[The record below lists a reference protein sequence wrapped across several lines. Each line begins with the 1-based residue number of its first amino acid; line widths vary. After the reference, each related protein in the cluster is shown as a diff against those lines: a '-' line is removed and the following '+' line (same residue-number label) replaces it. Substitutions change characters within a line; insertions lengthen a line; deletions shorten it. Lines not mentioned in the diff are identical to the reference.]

1 MSPRLKFK
9 YLLTVLYRL
18 LGLKSLAMKEAFLLM
33 LILASLCCS
42 VNSKSQVY
50 YVAPDHVAPDQGT
63 CHVNGTTLKPCYK
76 LEQLNDIL
84 YRKEGSVELLLLP
97 GTHLI
102 QDTLSL
108 TGFSEVVIHPWDD
121 KQVVVIQCDLKAPD
135 PDNPDNPEP
144 SPEPNLVFHSVTDLK
159 ISSLNFSSCALQYG
173 YDVGSKTLR
182 SMSFAKCVFEKG
194 KTIIEST
201 DFVLNVTI
209 SNCVFKANYE
219 ALSILPPR
227 PVVFSFGHNM
237 IADLQII
244 NTLFRDNWS
253 RFCFN
258 NGGGALCT
266 VYAFLKVNNSHFVN
280 NSCHNWKGGAIAMAS
295 SSFEVSHT
303 MFSSNYALGGSSLY
317 VDGSNG
323 TIDACHLV
331 NNTAVCGA
339 LNTYNTQLYVTNSVF
354 QDNIANDSD
363 SNIVDCQ
370 RGSGGAINIEGGVK
384 NVLVSNCTFSNNSAD
399 AGGALYVSSYQ
410 GSIEIANTS
419 FISNTAEVAGGAIY
433 CFDSKFVY
441 LNKGGYSVNNYAVSL
456 RGSGHG
462 GFAFLSSCSLTV
474 IHDYD
479 MISNIATKG
488 GAIYAESGS
497 FINML
502 NNTKFVNN
510 HALYDGGA
518 LYLANSGIG
527 IPQSPVHTVFSSNI
541 AAGNGGA
548 VYVSDEDCTSATTTP
563 CFLDDPGFPS
573 NHPKL
578 VFTENVASQ
587 GPVLYGGVLDR
598 CIRTVHFNE
607 SQIDHI
613 KNISQ
618 YEHTPEAITSDPVRI
633 CLCTG
638 NNKFDCAVR
647 SLTILNKT
655 RGQAMH
661 LMGIAVD
668 QDSNPKEAYIRASY
682 NDTTAELGQG
692 ESRRKSSS
700 NCSNLSYHI
709 FTQEN
714 STTLTLQ
721 PEGYCSHA
729 IFSAITIHIRVKQ
742 CPLGFE
748 EDGDHCV
755 CDNRLASYFSDVVC
769 NIDTESLHSKESLWL
784 RYDEEYLKVHAD
796 CPVDYCQPTSDTN
809 TISTEYPD
817 KQCAYN
823 HSGVVCGA
831 CQDNY
836 SIGLGGSKCLRCTS
850 DYPLIWL
857 IPVFA
862 VAGVALVALL
872 LICNMT
878 ISHGTLNGL
887 IFYANVVSI
896 ARLTSLQ
903 NCSINPI
910 LSVFIAW
917 INLDFGV
924 EACFYSGMDT
934 YQKTWLQFAF
944 PLYIWLLVGAIILA
958 CRYSFTAVRV
968 FGRNNI
974 ALLATLFL
982 LSYTKFLNTIITALS
997 FGKVFQGSANDTSDQ
1012 LVPYTVWIYDG
1023 NIEYLKGKHVPLFTV
1038 SLVFLVFLI
1047 LPYTLVLIFG
1057 QCIRSIPTRRR
1068 CVLWFLNSRAFVSI
1082 MDAYTAPYNN
1092 RHRYWTG
1099 LILLIRCVLF
1109 LAFASNYSSNALL
1122 ANMYITTLVL
1132 VGILATKTCLTKVY
1146 KNSLVNALENFF
1158 LLNLV
1163 ILSGTVYY
1171 LRGRNGSDDAIC
1183 YCTSA
1188 SVSVSMLIFT
1198 GILAYHGYLQLN
1210 KTRAFN
1216 STKNAILAKFPIK
1229 RYRTLAG
1236 EEDGDSMPHASSPVF
1251 TETVVELREELL
1263 DDQ

>member
-1 MSPRLKFK
+1 
-9 YLLTVLYRL
+9 
-18 LGLKSLAMKEAFLLM
+18 MKRAFLW
-33 LILASLCCS
+33 ILASLCCAVS
-42 VNSKSQVY
+42 SESQVY
-50 YVAPDHVAPDQGT
+50 YVAPDQGS
-63 CHVNGTTLKPCYK
+63 CHVNGTTLRPCYT
-76 LEQLNDIL
+76 LQQLNDTL
-84 YRKEGSVELLLLP
+84 SPNEGSVELLLLP

-102 QDTLSL
+102 QGLESL
-108 TGFSEVVIHPWDD
+108 NMTGFSEVVIHPWDE
-121 KQVVVIQCDLKAPD
+121 KQEVVIQCDLKAPGSED
-135 PDNPDNPEP
+135 LD
-144 SPEPNLVFHSVTDLK
+144 PNLVFHSVTDLR
-159 ISSLNFSSCALQYG
+159 ISSLNFSSCTLQHG
-173 YDVGSKTLR
+173 YELSSKTLR
-182 SMSFAKCVFEKG
+182 SVSLAKCVFEKG
-194 KTIIEST
+194 RTIIEST
-201 DFVLNVTI
+201 DSVLSINI
-209 SNCVFKANYE
+209 SNCIFKANYE
-219 ALSILPPR
+219 ALSILPPSR
-227 PVVFSFGHNM
+227 PIVPSFGHSM
-237 IADLQII
+237 IADLQITD
-244 NTLFRDNWS
+244 TLFQDNFGGS
-253 RFCFN
+253 FRN
-258 NGGGALCT
+258 NHGGSALYA
-266 VYAFLKVNNSHFVN
+266 VYTSLKVNNTRFIN
-280 NSCHNWKGGAIAMAS
+280 NSCGSIFSLYTCAIIVVNR

-303 MFSSNYALGGSSLY
+303 MFTRNRPVKGSTLLLHHSS
-317 VDGSNG
+317 G
-323 TIDACHLV
+323 TIDACNLV
-331 NNTAVCGA
+331 NNTDS
-339 LNTYNTQLYVTNSVF
+339 LIIISTRLSLTDSVF
-354 QDNIANDSD
+354 QEN
-363 SNIVDCQ
+363 
-370 RGSGGAINIEGGVK
+370 RGAISIESGMQD
-384 NVLVSNCTFSNNSAD
+384 VSINNCAFYNNFATS
-399 AGGALYVSSYQ
+399 GGALYINGHQ
-410 GSIEIANTS
+410 GSITIANTY
-419 FISNTAEVAGGAIY
+419 FISNTADEGGAIY
-433 CFDSKFVY
+433 CMDSSSVI
-441 LNKGGYSVNNYAVSL
+441 LDEQGYSIHNSAITHNPLAL
-456 RGSGHG
+456 AIGRG
-462 GFAFLSSCSLTV
+462 GFAFLSSCSIT
-474 IHDYD
+474 
-479 MISNIATKG
+479 MIASYNMSSNSAMKG

-497 FINML
+497 EIYMPNTTIMA
-502 NNTKFVNN
+502 NNS
-510 HALYDGGA
+510 ALMDGGA
-518 LYLANSGIG
+518 MYLVDTTLYLS
-527 IPQSPVHTVFSSNI
+527 QSPSRESYIFSGNV

-548 VYVSDEDCTSATTTP
+548 IFVLDENCESAAFHR
-563 CFLDDPGFPS
+563 CFLPDYRGYLQ
-573 NHPKL
+573 L
-578 VFTENVASQ
+578 VFTNNSASQ
-587 GPVLYGGVLDR
+587 GPVLYGGLLDR
-598 CIRTVHFNE
+598 CLTNVYIHEPGIV
-607 SQIDHI
+607 HI
-613 KNISQ
+613 KVISK

-633 CLCTG
+633 CLCTE
-638 NNKFDCAVR
+638 NNEVDCNIR
-647 SLTILNKT
+647 SLTVLNKT
-655 RGQAMH
+655 RGQTIH
-661 LMGIAVD
+661 LMGTVVD
-668 QDSNPKEAYIRASY
+668 QDSNPKEAYISASY

-692 ESRRKSSS
+692 ESRRKTSS

-714 STTLTLQ
+714 SATLTLQ

-729 IFSAITIHIRVKQ
+729 IFSVITIHFQVKQ

-755 CDNRLASYFSDVVC
+755 CDNRLASHFSDVVC
-769 NIDTESLHSKESLWL
+769 NIDTESVYGRESLWL

-809 TISTEYPD
+809 TISIEYPD

-924 EACFYSGMDT
+924 ETCFYSGMDT

-997 FGKVFQGSANDTSDQ
+997 FGEVLQGSANDTSDQ

-1038 SLVFLVFLI
+1038 SLVVLVFLI

-1057 QCIRSIPTRRR
+1057 QCIRSIPTQRR

-1210 KTRAFN
+1210 KTRVFN
-1216 STKNAILAKFPIK
+1216 STKNTLLAKFRN
-1229 RYRTLAG
+1229 RYRTLADK
-1236 EEDGDSMPHASSPVF
+1236 EEGGSLPRAGSPVF
-1251 TETVVELREELL
+1251 TKTVVELRESLL
-1263 DDQ
+1263 Q

>member
-1 MSPRLKFK
+1 
-9 YLLTVLYRL
+9 
-18 LGLKSLAMKEAFLLM
+18 MKKAFLW
-33 LILASLCCS
+33 ILASLCCAVS
-42 VNSKSQVY
+42 SESQVY
-50 YVAPDHVAPDQGT
+50 YVAPDQGS
-63 CHVNGTTLKPCYK
+63 CHVNGTTLRPCYT
-76 LEQLNDIL
+76 LQQLNDTL
-84 YRKEGSVELLLLP
+84 SPDEGSVELLLLP

-102 QDTLSL
+102 QGLETLNM
-108 TGFSEVVIHPWDD
+108 TDFSEVVIHPWDE
-121 KQVVVIQCDLKAPD
+121 KQGVVIQC
-135 PDNPDNPEP
+135 EP
-144 SPEPNLVFHSVTDLK
+144 GLDRPNLVFHSVTDLR
-159 ISSLNFSSCALQYG
+159 ISSLNFSSCTLQYG

-194 KTIIEST
+194 TTIVEST
-201 DFVLNVTI
+201 DSVLSINI
-209 SNCVFKANYE
+209 SNCIFKSNNE
-219 ALSILPPR
+219 ALSILLPGGPIV
-227 PVVFSFGHNM
+227 PSFGHSM
-237 IADLQII
+237 IADLQITD
-244 NTLFRDNWS
+244 TLFQDNLCES
-253 RFCFN
+253 SEN
-258 NGGGALCT
+258 NLVGSAL
-266 VYAFLKVNNSHFVN
+266 YAIYTTLKVNNSHFIN
-280 NSCHNWKGGAIAMAS
+280 NSGGVFFYSNCAIIVVS
-295 SSFEVSHT
+295 RSSFEVSHT
-303 MFSSNYALGGSSLY
+303 MFIGNRAFGPKPGTFLFLDRSS
-317 VDGSNG
+317 G
-323 TIDACHLV
+323 TIDACNLIKNHPMRISGTPISL
-331 NNTAVCGA
+331 
-339 LNTYNTQLYVTNSVF
+339 TNSVF
-354 QDNIANDSD
+354 QEND
-363 SNIVDCQ
+363 
-370 RGSGGAINIEGGVK
+370 GGIISIYGGIED
-384 NVLVSNCTFSNNSAD
+384 VSMNNCTFRDNSAFY
-399 AGGALYVSSYQ
+399 GGAVYINRYQ
-410 GSIEIANTS
+410 GSITIANTY
-419 FISNTAEVAGGAIY
+419 FISNTALEGGAIY
-433 CFDSKFVY
+433 CMDSSSVM
-441 LNKGGYSVNNYAVSL
+441 LDEQGYSIHNSAIAYSPLGKVV
-456 RGSGHG
+456 GSG
-462 GFAFLSSCSLTV
+462 GFAFLSSCSVT
-474 IHDYD
+474 
-479 MISNIATKG
+479 MIASYNMSSNSAVKG

-497 FINML
+497 EIYML
-502 NNTKFVNN
+502 NTTIMANN
-510 HALYDGGA
+510 SALMDGGA
-518 LYLANSGIG
+518 MYLVDTTLYLS
-527 IPQSPVHTVFSSNI
+527 QSPSRESYIFSGNV

-548 VYVSDEDCTSATTTP
+548 IFVSDENCESAAFNQ
-563 CFLDDPGFPS
+563 CFLHDNTGYPQ
-573 NHPKL
+573 L
-578 VFTENVASQ
+578 VFTNNSASQ
-587 GPVLYGGVLDR
+587 GLVLYGGLLDR
-598 CIRTVHFNE
+598 CTLDVTFPRPG
-607 SQIDHI
+607 IDRI
-613 KNISQ
+613 KVISK
-618 YEHTPEAITSDPVRI
+618 YELTPEAITSDPVRI
-633 CLCTG
+633 CLCTE
-638 NNKFDCAVR
+638 NNEVDCNIR
-647 SLTILNKT
+647 SLTVLNKT
-655 RGQAMH
+655 RGQTIN
-661 LMGIAVD
+661 LMGTVVD
-668 QDSNPKEAYIRASY
+668 QDSNPKASYISASY

-692 ESRRKSSS
+692 ESRRKTSS

-714 STTLTLQ
+714 SATLTLHL
-721 PEGYCSHA
+721 EGYCSHS
-729 IFSAITIHIRVKQ
+729 IFSVITIHIQVKQ

-755 CDNRLASYFSDVVC
+755 CDNRLANHFSDVVC
-769 NIDTESLHSKESLWL
+769 NIDTESVYGRESLWL

-809 TISTEYPD
+809 TISIEYPD

-823 HSGVVCGA
+823 HSGVLCGA

-836 SIGLGGSKCLRCTS
+836 SIGLGGSKCLHCTS

-924 EACFYSGMDT
+924 ETCFYSGMDT

-958 CRYSFTAVRV
+958 CRYSFTSVRV

-997 FGKVFQGSANDTSDQ
+997 FGEVLQGSANDTSDQ

-1023 NIEYLKGKHVPLFTV
+1023 NIEYLKGKHMPLFTV

-1057 QCIRSIPTRRR
+1057 QCIRSIPTQRK

-1122 ANMYITTLVL
+1122 TNMYITTLVL
-1132 VGILATKTCLTKVY
+1132 VGILSTKTCLTMVY

-1171 LRGRNGSDDAIC
+1171 LRGGNGIC

-1188 SVSVSMLIFT
+1188 SVSVSMLIFI

-1210 KTRAFN
+1210 KTRVFN
-1216 STKNAILAKFPIK
+1216 STKNILLAKFRN
-1229 RYRTLAG
+1229 RYRTLADK
-1236 EEDGDSMPHASSPVF
+1236 EEGGSLPRASSPVF
-1251 TETVVELREELL
+1251 TKTVVELRESLL
-1263 DDQ
+1263 VDQ